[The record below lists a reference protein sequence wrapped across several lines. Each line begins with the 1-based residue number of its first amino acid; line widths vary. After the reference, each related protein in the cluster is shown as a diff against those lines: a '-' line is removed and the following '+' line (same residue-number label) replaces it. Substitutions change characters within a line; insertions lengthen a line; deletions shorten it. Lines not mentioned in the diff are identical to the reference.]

1 MLFGKQT
8 RMRKLWLISVM
19 LLLSLLISGCQTGNQ
34 PPEKGDFTC
43 QLPEGF
49 TIGDVTDKSCTIL
62 NSDGAAVGGMILT
75 ELKIKDLTDEDSV
88 ALPQYLEAIAEGSEY
103 FSWTGGD
110 AQHPVHYLTQYF
122 TDPKT
127 QVKREYYRIFFVK
140 DSGVYD
146 LWFDLERVD
155 ENAISGFLPIAETK

>member
-1 MLFGKQT
+1 MLYEENT
-8 RMRKLWLISVM
+8 IMRKGTLIF
-19 LLLSLLISGCQTGNQ
+19 LIALLSVILSGCHGEESA
-34 PPEKGDFTC
+34 PEKGDFSYD
-43 QLPEGF
+43 LPEGF
-49 TIGDVTDKSCTIL
+49 TISDVTEKDCAIVD
-62 NSDGAAVGGMILT
+62 SDGVTVGGMILT
-75 ELKIKDLTDEDSV
+75 DLKAKDLTDADSV
-88 ALPQYLEAIAEGSEY
+88 AMPQYLEKIAEGSEY